1 MVIWPS
7 DYSRTIKETLLVGF
21 CKMMTSTVNTSC
33 LPSPTFIQSNV
44 IEIIAKYSTCS
55 RLICMLAAP
64 ALKATIFEEIFSFLS
79 FNLES
84 RNELDAT
91 CSPCFGEAAVL
102 QPVRQ
107 GRECMCVLFTCISL
121 YLSSDPYNYNLK
133 ITGSTLLQNIKDV
146 FKLWNICLMTK
157 RCHILLCC
165 ICDAVLIY
173 LCKTPYWSNKELNS
187 HQQGRRNDRRGWQAE
202 RINRKRNQVR
212 GN

>member
-91 CSPCFGEAAVL
+91 CSPCFGEAAV
-102 QPVRQ
+102 
-107 GRECMCVLFTCISL
+107 C
-121 YLSSDPYNYNLK
+121 SS
-133 ITGSTLLQNIKDV
+133 
-146 FKLWNICLMTK
+146 
-157 RCHILLCC
+157 
-165 ICDAVLIY
+165 A
-173 LCKTPYWSNKELNS
+173 CKT
-187 HQQGRRNDRRGWQAE
+187 RE
-202 RINRKRNQVR
+202 RMYVCSVHLYFSVSEFRSIQLQSKNHRIHSVVEY
-212 GN
+212 